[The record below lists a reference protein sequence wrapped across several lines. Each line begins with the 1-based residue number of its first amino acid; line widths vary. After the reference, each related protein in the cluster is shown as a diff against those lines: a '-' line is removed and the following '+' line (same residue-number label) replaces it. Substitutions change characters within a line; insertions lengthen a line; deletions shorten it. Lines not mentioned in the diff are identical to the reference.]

1 MARLRDHDFYAYIP
15 GFAVIVV
22 LAGVLAFAPTLIPRP
37 LREAV
42 GLAPSREVPARQ
54 VSTQGAY
61 AFTAH
66 QDGDSD
72 APVGYDPC
80 KPVKL
85 KVNPA
90 DAPADYLD
98 LVTEALDRVG
108 SAAGLR
114 LEYDGT
120 TDERPQW
127 ESAYVPVFLGS
138 PRSRAGLIAWAD
150 SDEVPELAGRVAGVG
165 GSVAVEDQ
173 SGRIRYVTGG
183 VTLDRGLFSELMA
196 TEDGRAQARAI
207 LLHELGHLVGLDHVA
222 DEDELMN
229 ADNLGR
235 LDFGPGDLAGLAR
248 VGAGS
253 CA

>member
-1 MARLRDHDFYAYIP
+1 MARLRDRDFYGYIP

-22 LAGVLAFAPTLIPRP
+22 LAGVLAFAPAMIPRQ

-42 GLAPSREVPARQ
+42 GLAPSREVPVQQAG
-54 VSTQGAY
+54 TLGTY

-66 QDGDSD
+66 QDGDPD

-85 KVNPA
+85 KVNPEN
-90 DAPADYLD
+90 APADYLD
-98 LVTEALDRVG
+98 LVTEALSRVG
-108 SAAGLR
+108 AAAGLR

-127 ESAYVPVFLGS
+127 ESAYVPVFLGA

-165 GSVAVEDQ
+165 GSVAIEDQ
-173 SGRIRYVTGG
+173 GGRIRYVTGG
-183 VTLDRGLFSELMA
+183 VTLDRGLYGELME
-196 TEDGRAQARAI
+196 TPEGRAQARAI
-207 LLHELGHLVGLDHVA
+207 LLHELGHLLGLDHVD
-222 DEDELMN
+222 DENELMN
-229 ADNLGR
+229 ADNLGK